1 MMVPSRWIIEI
12 AVSPFS
18 ATDFTKSSK
27 WLGSTP
33 RLAKPM
39 ISPLRPV
46 ILRAKTV
53 VQIFVTLLTTGSTI
67 SSGVGLPEVNSW
79 K

>member
-1 MMVPSRWIIEI
+1 
-12 AVSPFS
+12 
-18 ATDFTKSSK
+18 
-27 WLGSTP
+27 
-33 RLAKPM
+33 M
-39 ISPLRPV
+39 ISPLRPT